1 MPSPSVRLAS
11 DEVDH
16 SLYGIGR
23 RAHSENN
30 LLNVRKEPS
39 LFVPFEK
46 VVLVDAYGVYTEGR
60 YLELESRSKFV
71 FLMLIWHIELRILA
85 TPSDNT

>member
-11 DEVDH
+11 EEVDH
-16 SLYGIGR
+16 SLYGIEW
-23 RAHSENN
+23 RAHGENN

-46 VVLVDAYGVYTEGR
+46 VILVDAYGCLYRRQV
-60 YLELESRSKFV
+60 S
-71 FLMLIWHIELRILA
+71 
-85 TPSDNT
+85 

>member
-1 MPSPSVRLAS
+1 MPSPSFRLAS

-16 SLYGIGR
+16 SLYGIR
-23 RAHSENN
+23 WRAHSENN

-46 VVLVDAYGVYTEGR
+46 VVLVDAYRCLYRRQV
-60 YLELESRSKFV
+60 S
-71 FLMLIWHIELRILA
+71 
-85 TPSDNT
+85 